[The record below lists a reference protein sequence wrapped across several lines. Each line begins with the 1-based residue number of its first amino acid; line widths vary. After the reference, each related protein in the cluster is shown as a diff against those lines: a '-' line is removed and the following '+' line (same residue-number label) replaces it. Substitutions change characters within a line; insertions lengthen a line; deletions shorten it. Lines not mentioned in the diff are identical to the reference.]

1 VAEFIPFDALLPKA
15 HVYVTTGGTQQAI
28 SAGVPV
34 IVAGVTEDKA
44 ANAARVAYHH
54 LGIDLQSGSPAP
66 APAAEAAVA
75 SETESVLTDTDTKA
89 NVHRLAQVY
98 AAHDAV
104 SEIEQLPLGG

>member
-15 HVYVTTGGTQQAI
+15 NVYITTGGTQQAI

-54 LGIDLQSGSPAP
+54 LGIDLQSGSPA
-66 APAAEAAVA
+66 AEAAAVA